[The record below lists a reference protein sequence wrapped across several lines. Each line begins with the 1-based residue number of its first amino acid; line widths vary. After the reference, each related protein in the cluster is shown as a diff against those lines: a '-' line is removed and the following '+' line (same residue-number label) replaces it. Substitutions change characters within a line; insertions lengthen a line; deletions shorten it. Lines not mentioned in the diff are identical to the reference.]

1 MSKFLLQR
9 LLLMILYFTLAD
21 IDLDAVL
28 CYPLAPVSVPLS
40 TSDGSLRKTVKSKL
54 YDAAMSDL
62 EELTYDDLPDE
73 TDMNCYFLDLAAAV
87 RTVVGNIGTI
97 RDLAARVMTTIPQ
110 QYVYIYIA
118 CDAYFEN
125 SIKNQERAAR
135 GVSERFVSEVQTLK
149 YQLILRSS

>member
-1 MSKFLLQR
+1 MNVEISASAIIAYDPL
-9 LLLMILYFTLAD
+9 FTLAG

-118 CDAYFEN
+118 CDAYLKTALKIEN
-125 SIKNQERAAR
+125 VQQE
-135 GVSERFVSEVQTLK
+135 VSASDMFSEVQT
-149 YQLILRSS
+149 